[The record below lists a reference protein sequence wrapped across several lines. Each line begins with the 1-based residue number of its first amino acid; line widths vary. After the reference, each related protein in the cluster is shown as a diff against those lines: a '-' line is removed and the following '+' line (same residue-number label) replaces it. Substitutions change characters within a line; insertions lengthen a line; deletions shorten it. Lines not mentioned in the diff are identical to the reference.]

1 MVISQLLPSPP
12 YRSRVRGIGG
22 ATGTLPRAQREWTV
36 YARSTSIQAKPSAID
51 AGIAHMRD
59 EVMPALEDMPG
70 CIGMSLLV
78 DRQSGRCI
86 ATTSW
91 ESEEMMRESADRVRS
106 LRDGA
111 ARQFGADS
119 PRVEQWEVGAMH
131 RDHHIREG
139 ACAQITWAKAQ
150 DLGRFDSAVETYKT
164 MVAAQLEQMPGFCST
179 SLLIDRETG
188 RGVACETFDSR
199 DAVEQNREQLET
211 LRREGTRRAGVDVLD
226 VGDFEVALAH
236 LRVPELV

>member
-1 MVISQLLPSPP
+1 
-12 YRSRVRGIGG
+12 
-22 ATGTLPRAQREWTV
+22 
-36 YARSTSIQAKPSAID
+36 
-51 AGIAHMRD
+51 MRD

-199 DAVEQNREQLET
+199 DAVEQNREQLRPSAAKAPAEPASMCSMSVISRSRSPT
-211 LRREGTRRAGVDVLD
+211 CASPNWCEVWDGAVVATAPSARAAASDCNP
-226 VGDFEVALAH
+226 ARAQ
-236 LRVPELV
+236 

>member
-1 MVISQLLPSPP
+1 M
-12 YRSRVRGIGG
+12 
-22 ATGTLPRAQREWTV
+22 
-36 YARSTSIQAKPSAID
+36 YARSTTIQAKSSAIE

-59 EVMPALEDMPG
+59 EVLPTLADMPG

-91 ESEEMMRESADRVRS
+91 ESEDAMRESADRVRS
-106 LRDGA
+106 VRDSA
-111 ARQFGADS
+111 VRLFGADNA
-119 PRVEQWEVGAMH
+119 RVEQWEVGVMH
-131 RDHHIREG
+131 RDHHLPEG
-139 ACAQITWAKAQ
+139 ACAQLTWAKAA
-150 DLGRFDSAVETYKT
+150 DPSKFDVAVESYRS
-164 MVAAQLEQMPGFCST
+164 MAAQQLEQLPGFCST
-179 SLLIDRETG
+179 SLLVDRAGG

-199 DAVEQNREQLET
+199 DAMEHNREQLAT

-226 VGDFEVALAH
+226 VGDFEIALAH

>member
-1 MVISQLLPSPP
+1 M
-12 YRSRVRGIGG
+12 
-22 ATGTLPRAQREWTV
+22 
-36 YARSTSIQAKPSAID
+36 YARSTTIRAQVSAID

-91 ESEEMMRESADRVRS
+91 ESEDMMRGSAERVRS
-106 LRDGA
+106 LRERA
-111 ARQFGADS
+111 VRMFGAEDA
-119 PRVEQWEVGAMH
+119 RVEQWEVGAMH
-131 RDHHIREG
+131 RDHPTRAG
-139 ACAQITWAKAQ
+139 ACAQLTWAKAD
-150 DLGRFDSAVETYKT
+150 DLGRFADAVETYKS
-164 MVAAQLEQMPGFCST
+164 MVAPQLEQMPGFCAT
-179 SLLIDRETG
+179 SLLVDRASG
-188 RGVACETFDSR
+188 RGVACETFDSY
-199 DAVEQNREQLET
+199 DAMERNREQLAA
-211 LRREGTRRAGVDVLD
+211 LRREGTRRAGVDVLE